1 MSPCGQRPRPRR
13 FQTEAECSSA
23 GLPILLPST
32 VLRHVWEVT
41 AVGRGGRE
49 QGLGHRGAGC
59 RQEGSACSGKF
70 ESERGEGELVHHCSH
85 GLHTGLTLEQ
95 TAIINSGFHDGVGSV
110 DEHPTVTCAQYIPP
124 SQRPWALPCQAGP
137 AGFLNLLLLSTSRQ
151 GLSGP
156 TVSSGPAWVSLP
168 LRARATVPRP
178 SPASAPPAE
187 ARPRQG
193 STAMW
198 RPAAPQ
204 GRALRPLV
212 PWLLSQSS
220 ARSKGRGG
228 WTGHQSS
235 RTPPT
240 LSPVCLFSPGAAGR

>member
-1 MSPCGQRPRPRR
+1 MRGEKGSLCIIALAGCTQDSPWSRQP
-13 FQTEAECSSA
+13 S
-23 GLPILLPST
+23 ST
-32 VLRHVWEVT
+32 VVSMM
-41 AVGRGGRE
+41 VG
-49 QGLGHRGAGC
+49 
-59 RQEGSACSGKF
+59 
-70 ESERGEGELVHHCSH
+70 
-85 GLHTGLTLEQ
+85 
-95 TAIINSGFHDGVGSV
+95 GSV

-137 AGFLNLLLLSTSRQ
+137 AGFLNLSLLSTSHH

-178 SPASAPPAE
+178 SPASARPVE

-193 STAMW
+193 STATW

-204 GRALRPLV
+204 GRALRPLI

-235 RTPPT
+235 RTPTHT